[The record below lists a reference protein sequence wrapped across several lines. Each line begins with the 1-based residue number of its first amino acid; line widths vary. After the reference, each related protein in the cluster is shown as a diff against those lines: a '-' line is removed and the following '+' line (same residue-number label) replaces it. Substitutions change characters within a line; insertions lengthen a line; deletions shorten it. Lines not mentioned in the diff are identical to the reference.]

1 MKRDKKEG
9 KKESL
14 EEEICCDNKDT
25 CICDYI
31 VF

>member
-14 EEEICCDNKDT
+14 DEEICCDNRDN